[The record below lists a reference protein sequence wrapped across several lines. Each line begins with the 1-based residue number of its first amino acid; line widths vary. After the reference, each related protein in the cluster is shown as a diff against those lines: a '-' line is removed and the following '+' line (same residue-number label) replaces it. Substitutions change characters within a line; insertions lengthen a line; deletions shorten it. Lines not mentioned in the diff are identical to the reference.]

1 MIASTVW
8 NQLKVT
14 LENNP
19 ALSDYIKIVFSG
31 QRFDIEPDSLPCI
44 MIEPV
49 SDGEIQNEMS
59 DVKNVYLNV
68 DIYAFSSNNI
78 QDFEKTIV
86 GGKDYKGILDIN
98 NDIRACLSASYDLGG
113 NVIDTKLETT
123 LFDKLEF
130 NKYPVR
136 GLLLPVRILYRQI
149 QDV

>member
-59 DVKNVYLNV
+59 DVKNVYLTV
-68 DIYAFSSNNI
+68 DIYALSSNNI

-98 NDIRACLSASYDLGG
+98 NDIRACLSSSYDLGG

-123 LFDKLEF
+123 LFDKGEF
-130 NKYPVR
+130 NKYPIR